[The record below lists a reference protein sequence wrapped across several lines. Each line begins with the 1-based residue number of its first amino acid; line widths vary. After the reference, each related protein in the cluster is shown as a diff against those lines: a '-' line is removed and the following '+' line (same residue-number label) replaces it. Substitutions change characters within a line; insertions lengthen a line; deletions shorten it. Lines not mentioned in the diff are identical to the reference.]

1 MEKDK
6 STEKQKQL
14 NDYLRFSGFGF
25 QMVATLGL
33 AAWGGLKL
41 DAYFG
46 LKVPVFLIVLL
57 LSALGGSL
65 YIFVRQVTK

>member
-1 MEKDK
+1 MEKEK
-6 STEKQKQL
+6 STEKRKQL
-14 NDYLRFSGFGF
+14 NDYLKFSGFGF
-25 QMVATLGL
+25 QMVATLAL

-46 LKVPVFLIVLL
+46 LKVPVCLIVLL

-65 YIFVRQVTK
+65 YIFIRQVTR